1 MTEKQQQLLFDKGIT
16 NVPSDALCSDNALS
30 ESVGM
35 VYDNGEHR
43 VIQKPKEKTSI
54 YNIPGELVYIH
65 QDRYIFK
72 KKDGNDYYL
81 VYRVDGQQSVPDPD
95 DVCDLG
101 AESNVKVTSIGKTL
115 IVATPSGIKYVLW
128 DNVYKVMGDSVPE
141 ISVEFSLSETEAE
154 DVSYYND
161 RYVDIDGMINADQ
174 KVVFAT
180 NADPVSGYVAIH
192 NWNQG
197 KEEDAQNA
205 IIGLVSKR
213 LNKVKEDKK
222 FAFLVKANQPGYPV
236 DVVLNLL
243 HDLGVADEIVI
254 FGHSLNRIDMC
265 YFKKFFECFSQTKQ
279 SITFVTK
286 DESSKERLINNISR
300 YAIPFELLAESGRV
314 VFLLT
319 DDFNSHYVSE
329 DFKLFLG
336 N

>member
-1 MTEKQQQLLFDKGIT
+1 MRLLVIGNGFDLDLGLKT
-16 NVPSDALCSDNALS
+16 KY
-30 ESVGM
+30 
-35 VYDNGEHR
+35 YD
-43 VIQKPKEKTSI
+43 
-54 YNIPGELVYIH
+54 
-65 QDRYIFK
+65 FA
-72 KKDGNDYYL
+72 
-81 VYRVDGQQSVPDPD
+81 QSVHFEKIKDFSQIPYSLASFMMDKIKED
-95 DVCDLG
+95 ANWFDIEETMAEYVKYKRKSDKICNNGLDEDRRFLQMLEQSFYDYVCD
-101 AESNVKVTSIGKTL
+101 KVI
-115 IVATPSGIKYVLW
+115 
-128 DNVYKVMGDSVPE
+128 D
-141 ISVEFSLSETEAE
+141 
-154 DVSYYND
+154 
-161 RYVDIDGMINADQ
+161 VDIQSWHTPIKDSFAKKIIEIQNKSNYFDGIYSFNCFDYQYLFFGGFENLFKINY
-174 KVVFAT
+174 VHNST
-180 NADPVSGYVAIH
+180 NNFLFGISS
-192 NWNQG
+192 
-197 KEEDAQNA
+197 EDC
-205 IIGLVSKR
+205 LDERFS
-213 LNKVKEDKK
+213 
-222 FAFLVKANQPGYPV
+222 FLVKANQPGYPV